1 MLGGMLLA
9 VLLGQSRAARSGG
22 LSFATTLGDNMVLQ
36 ASPHSAVVWG
46 PLGDTAKAVSV
57 SCRPPASSLQ
67 NAAALPVHATTSV
80 WLGLRIWTAKL
91 PPVDASF
98 ATYTITATPDVGPA
112 AQLSNVSFGEVWLCS
127 GQSNMGYTIA
137 GDTHCFNKTR
147 NADGSPNCSKEIYG
161 TCGGR
166 SCVWNAGRE
175 VADMKNYPHIRL
187 MDVRQP
193 SSPNYKPQ
201 FKPIPQA
208 PSTGWHRPDQYAD
221 VCRGNHSDCR
231 PDAWG
236 ERHCG
241 CTNYTSVT
249 GCCSPDADGI
259 WRQDSSGFSAACWFF
274 ARDLYESLDPPR
286 PVGVM
291 NNAVGG
297 TADQLW
303 SSPAAI
309 DSCKHLGEPWEWPS
323 NYSSSELWNALV
335 VPLSRHVI
343 KGVVWYQGEQN
354 TATGP
359 PGGGTQSYWCFQ
371 CLKGAVN
378 CTSDERVTCET
389 PQNPS
394 ADGRTYLC
402 SFAAMVKSW
411 RELWKQNTASYSD
424 SSSNAFSFGWA
435 QLNSNGRPDTPRA
448 PAWKPQ
454 PLRNSTGDPLGAWA
468 PGFPSLRWAQTQS
481 LQLIPDSFQ
490 AVILDTPSPSGAI
503 HSCFKQQ
510 VGSRLAR
517 GALAA
522 VYSRP
527 ELQSTARIAAAAA
540 QPAAA
545 RGQGG
550 QEQVV
555 VVKIANTSGSSLTVR
570 ASLGF
575 EVLVQEMWYSAP
587 IVHSDGADTLQLS
600 LANVTGGGTAV
611 ALRYL
616 WGSSPCGRD
625 ILQCPVY
632 VTVPKLG
639 ALTGENDSLPL
650 GPAVLPI
657 SGAQHQ
663 G

>member
-1 MLGGMLLA
+1 MLRRMLLA

-22 LSFATTLGDNMVLQ
+22 LTFATTLGDNMVLQ

-57 SCRPPASSLQ
+57 SCRPSASSLQ
-67 NAAALPVHATTSV
+67 NAASLPVHATTSV

-127 GQSNMGYTIA
+127 GQSNMGYAIA

-147 NADGSPNCSKEIYG
+147 TVDGSPNCSKEIYG

-193 SSPNYKPQ
+193 PSPNYKPQ

-241 CTNYTSVT
+241 CTNYTSAT

-259 WRQDSSGFSAACWFF
+259 WRQDSQGFSAACWFF

-371 CLKGAVN
+371 CLKELLLHLRRARHVRDS
-378 CTSDERVTCET
+378 TEPLSR
-389 PQNPS
+389 
-394 ADGRTYLC
+394 RTD
-402 SFAAMVKSW
+402 V
-411 RELWKQNTASYSD
+411 
-424 SSSNAFSFGWA
+424 
-435 QLNSNGRPDTPRA
+435 P
-448 PAWKPQ
+448 
-454 PLRNSTGDPLGAWA
+454 
-468 PGFPSLRWAQTQS
+468 
-481 LQLIPDSFQ
+481 LQLCR
-490 AVILDTPSPSGAI
+490 
-503 HSCFKQQ
+503 H
-510 VGSRLAR
+510 
-517 GALAA
+517 
-522 VYSRP
+522 
-527 ELQSTARIAAAAA
+527 
-540 QPAAA
+540 
-545 RGQGG
+545 G
-550 QEQVV
+550 QE
-555 VVKIANTSGSSLTVR
+555 
-570 ASLGF
+570 
-575 EVLVQEMWYSAP
+575 
-587 IVHSDGADTLQLS
+587 
-600 LANVTGGGTAV
+600 LA
-611 ALRYL
+611 
-616 WGSSPCGRD
+616 
-625 ILQCPVY
+625 
-632 VTVPKLG
+632 
-639 ALTGENDSLPL
+639 
-650 GPAVLPI
+650 
-657 SGAQHQ
+657 
-663 G
+663 